1 MATTTRKWYP
11 GDYKRKELLLDVFI
25 SQPRQYIFLILYEV
39 AKTQLTRL
47 RVSQILEKRSYFPY
61 LPYLES
67 LGMHLATDPEYPSD
81 KYLLHIVR
89 LQRIAEKLT
98 GFSIPNAPG
107 TDESKAGIEDA
118 YGELTAEL
126 VSYEANLPFSLS
138 ENRQLFK
145 EILNH

>member
-1 MATTTRKWYP
+1 MAMTTRKWYP
-11 GDYKRKELLLDVFI
+11 GDYKSKELLLDVFI
-25 SQPRQYIFLILYEV
+25 SQPRQYISLVFYEM
-39 AKTQLTRL
+39 ADTQLTRL
-47 RVSQILEKRSYFPY
+47 RISQILEKRSYFPY

-89 LQRIAEKLT
+89 LQRVAGKLT

-107 TDESKAGIEDA
+107 TDETKARIEDA

-126 VSYEANLPFSLS
+126 ISYEANLPFSLN
-138 ENRQLFK
+138 ENRQLLK
-145 EILNH
+145 